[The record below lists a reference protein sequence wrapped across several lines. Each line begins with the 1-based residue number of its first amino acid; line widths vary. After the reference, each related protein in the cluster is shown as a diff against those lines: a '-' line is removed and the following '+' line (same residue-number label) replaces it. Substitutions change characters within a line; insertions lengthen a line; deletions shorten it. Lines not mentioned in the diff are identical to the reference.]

1 MEQTKTTAIGTI
13 ILVVLILLT
22 SSVIAFSVS
31 APYLENK
38 QLKLYPGAEA
48 NLKFDLQNS
57 GATTDTI
64 TKVEIVEGA
73 EITELADGKDTYTI
87 SPGGLTTVNIKIT
100 IPNDMDLGQ
109 TRHIKLSFT
118 AKDEEA
124 GGFSIGSSIGQE
136 FDVVIGEIP
145 PTPAPAEEA
154 EKAEISQKEISNTKL
169 INYLIAGL
177 IILIIIYYVILRIKK
192 TKRKTRKS

>member
-154 EKAEISQKEISNTKL
+154 ETPKKETSSNNT
-169 INYLIAGL
+169 IIIYSIIGL
-177 IILIIIYYVILRIKK
+177 IILSIIIYCLIKK

>member
-1 MEQTKTTAIGTI
+1 MNQTKTAIGTI
-13 ILVVLILLT
+13 LGILILLLS

-57 GATTDTI
+57 GATANTI

-100 IPNDMDLGQ
+100 IPNDTELGQ
-109 TRHIKLSFT
+109 IKHIKLSFT
-118 AKDEEA
+118 AKEEEA

-145 PTPAPAEEA
+145 PVTPEEVEA
-154 EKAEISQKEISNTKL
+154 ETSKKEITNTK
-169 INYLIAGL
+169 IITYLITGL
-177 IILIIIYYVILRIKK
+177 IILIIIYYAIKK
-192 TKRKTRKS
+192 TKRKTRKF